1 MRGKIK
7 IKYKLIVFISLV
19 ISISIIPLTIIIL
32 FYNQNVITNKTLEI
46 CKNLSYNVSSAAT
59 EELIVNITYDATQT
73 VIKNLEKQE
82 IIGLERAYVLNYQG
96 AIVAYYLN
104 QKGVLKNSKIEVNND
119 FFKELRKIEKLTYL
133 SKKIEEHNILEFI
146 SPIYIQYYDRQVRLG
161 EVIFDFNEDLIY
173 KPIESLRNQIIMFS
187 SVAFF
192 ISIFI
197 TLFVSLK
204 IVKPIQVLTEG
215 AKIFGEG
222 NLSHRITLITN
233 DEIGDL
239 AFTFNY
245 MADKIQ
251 DFTQNLEEKVKQRT
265 EELNQ
270 SLKKV
275 QELKTQQD
283 GDYYLTSLLLQ
294 PFIGNHNTSINIKT
308 EFIIRQKKQFTFKKW
323 QSEIGGDYCFTSTI
337 KLGGKNFLFFINAD
351 AMGKSIQGAGG
362 LLVLGSVINSVV
374 LQAKHNKATTEL
386 PEIWMKN
393 LYLDLQSIFLS
404 FEGTMYI
411 SCVFGLIDEE
421 CGFMYFTNVEHP
433 FTILYRN
440 QKAQFL
446 EEENLLKK
454 LGVIIE
460 KQNFALRTYLLQ
472 PNDVIFIGSD
482 GKDDLIYLNEKNEE
496 VINEDEFLILK
507 IIEKNRGEL
516 KEIFDYIFSNYKVID
531 DISIL
536 RIEFIK
542 KTIEYSES
550 IPEKILD
557 SITELRKDILDSIE
571 NNKKKDLNKYFLEI
585 KTFEKYLEYYP
596 AISFHLGNLYYL
608 LNDYQNAY
616 ENFYYYYKHFPFDN
630 DLLYAISKTLWNLDK
645 KREAIDFAE
654 MLYLRDPQNINNI
667 IHLIKMYTKSNI
679 FSRSE
684 DLIDSLKELNYPI
697 NELENLEK
705 ELKKAKME
713 YGISKDISSL
723 TIKGFDYYQNKKYKK
738 AIEVLEEA
746 LKFDPENTE
755 ILFKLA
761 NSYAQIKNFLRAKE
775 YYEEVLKITPNNSHV
790 LNNLAV
796 IYYKFQE
803 YEKARICLEKS
814 LQINPLF
821 SVAEKNLKKLLKKT
835 TSK

>member
-7 IKYKLIVFISLV
+7 IKYKLIGFISLV

-32 FYNQNVITNKTLEI
+32 YYNQNVITNKTLEI

-59 EELIVNITYDATQT
+59 EELIVNTTYDATQT

-96 AIVAYYLN
+96 SVVAYYLN
-104 QKGVLKNSKIEVNND
+104 QNSILKNSKIEVSNE
-119 FFKELRKIEKLTYL
+119 FFKELRQIKELIYL
-133 SKKIEEHNILEFI
+133 SKKVEGHSILEFI
-146 SPIYIQYYDRQVRLG
+146 SPIYIQYYDKQVRLG

-173 KPIESLRNQIIMFS
+173 KPIENLKKQIIMFS

-197 TLFVSLK
+197 TLIVSLK

-222 NLSHRITLITN
+222 NLSHRISLITN

-251 DFTQNLEEKVKQRT
+251 DFTQNLEDKVRQRT

-294 PFIGNHNTSINIKT
+294 PFIGNHNTSTNIRT
-308 EFIIRQKKQFTFKKW
+308 DFIIRQKKQFSFKKW

-337 KLGGKNFLFFINAD
+337 KIGGKNFLFFINAD

-374 LQAKHNKATTEL
+374 LQAKHNKASTEF

-393 LYLDLQSIFLS
+393 LYYDLQSIFLS

-411 SCVFGLIDEE
+411 SCVYGLIDEE

-433 FTILYRN
+433 FTILYRE
-440 QKAQFL
+440 QKALFL

-454 LGVIIE
+454 LGISME
-460 KQNFALRTYLLQ
+460 KQNFALRTFLLQ
-472 PNDVIFIGSD
+472 PNDLIFIGSD
-482 GKDDLIYLNEKNEE
+482 GKDDLVYQNENKQE
-496 VINEDEFLILK
+496 VVNEDEYLILK
-507 IIEKNRGEL
+507 IIEQNHGNL
-516 KEIFDYIFSNYKVID
+516 KEIFDYIFANYKVID

-536 RIEFIK
+536 RIEFIQ
-542 KTIEYSES
+542 KTIQYSET
-550 IPEKILD
+550 IPEKIMD
-557 SITELRKDILDSIE
+557 IITELRKKILDSIE
-571 NNKKKDLNKYFLEI
+571 NNFKGDLSEYSFEI
-585 KTFEKYLEYYP
+585 KSLEKNLEYYP
-596 AISFHLGNLYYL
+596 ALSFHLGNLYYL
-608 LNDYQNAY
+608 INDYQNAY
-616 ENFYYYYKHFPFDN
+616 ENFYYYYKHFPYHN

-654 MLYLRDPQNINNI
+654 MLNLRDPQNINNI
-667 IHLIKMYTKSNI
+667 IHLIKMYIKSNI
-679 FSRSE
+679 FSRVE
-684 DLIDSLKELNYPI
+684 DLIDVLRKLNYSTSEI
-697 NELENLEK
+697 ENLEK
-705 ELKKAKME
+705 DLKKSKME
-713 YGISKDISSL
+713 FGISKDLSSL
-723 TIKGFDYYQNKKYKK
+723 TIKGFEYYQNKKYKK
-738 AIEVLEEA
+738 AIEILEEA
-746 LKFDPENTE
+746 LKFDPENIE
-755 ILFKLA
+755 VLIKLA

-775 YYEEVLKITPNNSHV
+775 YYEEVLKISPNNYHV
-790 LNNLAV
+790 LNNLGV
-796 IYYKFQE
+796 LYYKFQE

-821 SVAEKNLKKLLKKT
+821 SVAKKNLNKLLKRS
-835 TSK
+835 TST